1 MDQNTCSN
9 KIWLL
14 IISLLLIVSG
24 IYVFFNPFTALLT
37 SALFVGVVLIV
48 IGSGYILSFSKGESY
63 AILALGILDILVGIL
78 FLTNLSLSALT
89 LPIILAFWIMANS
102 VVQLAMAFEL
112 KDDPMFPTKP
122 WVIGTFLGIVLSIL
136 IFMYPIVGTLTI
148 TILVGFYLIGY
159 GLFELH
165 RFIKCSKKSLAKE

>member
-1 MDQNTCSN
+1 MDQNICSN

-24 IYVFFNPFTALLT
+24 IYVFFNPFSALLT
-37 SALFVGVVLIV
+37 SALFVGIILII
-48 IGSGYILSFSKGESY
+48 IGSGYILSFAQGDSY
-63 AILALGILDILVGIL
+63 AILALGVLDIFVGIL

-89 LPIILAFWIMANS
+89 LPVILAFWIMANS
-102 VVQLAMAFEL
+102 VVQLAMSFEL
-112 KDDPMFPTKP
+112 KNDPGFPTKP
-122 WVIGTFLGIVLSIL
+122 WVVGSCLGLVLSIL
-136 IFMYPIVGTLTI
+136 IFTYPVIGTLAI

-165 RFIKCSKKSLAKE
+165 RFIKCSKKSVIKE